1 VDLRPAANLP
11 IFGAGAVR
19 AGVRAAEARREQ
31 SLPAYR
37 RTVHHAFRRVSDALA
52 ARSRLA
58 EMRAEQEG
66 LVESL
71 RKAVE
76 IADLA

>member
-1 VDLRPAANLP
+1 
-11 IFGAGAVR
+11 
-19 AGVRAAEARREQ
+19 
-31 SLPAYR
+31 
-37 RTVHHAFRRVSDALA
+37 VHHAFRRVSDALA